1 MFSGLLYYLYWREK
15 TSYFKIKRGG
25 SLLDDLRSQLNQLWS
40 GVIKNINFDFLN
52 GALSLKIT
60 VIENEM
66 ASNFDIIFQEVS
78 AHYFIRNNG
87 ESRLTT
93 FQVEQ
98 GDYLELT
105 SIDYFSNGIGEITI
119 SSNGNEWVNQYF
131 SSANF
136 VLEIWSSVLFIEA
149 QKMIINGISYNV

>member
-1 MFSGLLYYLYWREK
+1 M
-15 TSYFKIKRGG
+15 
-25 SLLDDLRSQLNQLWS
+25 DDLRSQLNQLWS